1 MASLPYPLS
10 KILNA
15 GCKLEINGEVPLGE
29 TLKVRAR
36 IEDITEKSNKAFIHQ
51 IVTTST
57 RDQKNILVAHM
68 YTVVILGKSSSK
80 KTSKKLQ
87 VPEDARNLDQFRL
100 KSNSGLKFALLTGD
114 FNPVHWVKP
123 VAMLSGF
130 KSTILHGFA
139 SMARSFEVINNQLL
153 GGNHRQLKSIEVKF
167 TKPILLPG
175 NVSFYLKKDEFF
187 LAKNNDEKPNLV
199 GSFELRSTNE

>member
-1 MASLPYPLS
+1 
-10 KILNA
+10 
-15 GCKLEINGEVPLGE
+15 
-29 TLKVRAR
+29 
-36 IEDITEKSNKAFIHQ
+36 
-51 IVTTST
+51 
-57 RDQKNILVAHM
+57 
-68 YTVVILGKSSSK
+68 
-80 KTSKKLQ
+80 
-87 VPEDARNLDQFRL
+87 
-100 KSNSGLKFALLTGD
+100 
-114 FNPVHWVKP
+114 
-123 VAMLSGF
+123 MLSGF